1 MKGPSYSE
9 EHSALEAPLVQALP
23 GLIQDLINGKTLS
36 DLVESKK
43 YQEEPFLKA
52 LHYLLIQGVLCWGK
66 SHIGVNTESRK
77 KMFLQFRIRLAGKK
91 NLEIYETMVQIVS
104 GKMSD
109 PDQILQQFTSAL
121 GAKPSEGDRELLAL
135 YDELMGY
142 AKEAIQFAKSAAYRR
157 IKEES
162 NKSAVE
168 AQIKLNQIIDAAR
181 LALENSNFKHAQ
193 TLLNPLKQKEIN
205 AIGLRLLWCWATL
218 VNLNS
223 TVTAANKKA
232 AIKSVEVELLQIS
245 PEEKI
250 EALYPFVH
258 GLVSK
263 AKGEPMEAIKY
274 FTKAKSL
281 DSKFLPSQRE
291 LALLQ
296 NTVLKSENVF
306 DKDLKDVFGSL
317 FKKKV
322 G

>member
-1 MKGPSYSE
+1 M
-9 EHSALEAPLVQALP
+9 
-23 GLIQDLINGKTLS
+23 
-36 DLVESKK
+36 
-43 YQEEPFLKA
+43 
-52 LHYLLIQGVLCWGK
+52 
-66 SHIGVNTESRK
+66 
-77 KMFLQFRIRLAGKK
+77 
-91 NLEIYETMVQIVS
+91 
-104 GKMSD
+104 
-109 PDQILQQFTSAL
+109 
-121 GAKPSEGDRELLAL
+121 
-135 YDELMGY
+135 
-142 AKEAIQFAKSAAYRR
+142 
-157 IKEES
+157 
-162 NKSAVE
+162 
-168 AQIKLNQIIDAAR
+168 
-181 LALENSNFKHAQ
+181 
-193 TLLNPLKQKEIN
+193 LNPLKQKEIN